1 MQFIFEVMIESKTAS
16 WLVT

>member
-1 MQFIFEVMIESKTAS
+1 MIESKTAS